1 MSQLLNVLFIE
12 CMRVCSRMADRWSWM
27 ALCRKCQRVYH
38 RYGEGSCE
46 IPSEIA
52 DPLETFDDTNVEEN
66 VMRFVVYILWL
77 KRQPDSFE
85 KYLRVREARFD
96 LWRISVQNLWR
107 L

>member
-12 CMRVCSRMADRWSWM
+12 CTRVCSRMADRWSWM
-27 ALCRKCQRVYH
+27 RLCCKCQCVYN
-38 RYGEGSCE
+38 RYREGRGE
-46 IPSEIA
+46 IPSEID

-85 KYLRVREARFD
+85 KYLRVREARYD
-96 LWRISVQNLWR
+96 LWRISVQKLWR

>member
-1 MSQLLNVLFIE
+1 MSQLLNVLSNVLSN
-12 CMRVCSRMADRWSWM
+12 VCSRMSDHWSWM
-27 ALCRKCQRVYH
+27 ALCRKCERVYH

-77 KRQPDSFE
+77 KRQPESFE
-85 KYLRVREARFD
+85 KYLRVRDARFE
-96 LWRISVQNLWR
+96 LWRISVYNLWR